1 MQSNAKMVSVE
12 MTVQNFCS
20 EIALVPLDE
29 DPNAI
34 FEQVCE
40 LWRRTTGADWI
51 WLWSKNEFTK
61 TFQLSAAYPTD
72 YQKQH
77 IPDPIGVDSKC
88 IASLALGMER
98 PVSFVDF
105 ENIIEFEET
114 MYRVKNKKILQ
125 DLGCKSFITIPLS
138 LPLNHKGIERDE
150 AQLDFEGSICLHFKS
165 VKGIS
170 RLPQNEQLLSM
181 GRLSRAR
188 IVDAYKAQR
197 FRILAELNKLSRRFV
212 PRFTKSPDTDRID
225 YLAAISCLLK
235 NYIRTESVS
244 FFYRKPY
251 EDTINCLYSDGL
263 VKTDGTR
270 VPKDALSNATYIL
283 GESKT
288 GTCFMDG
295 KPMIVRVEDNAMDT
309 GKYRECDLTGHVTL
323 RPTLLC
329 PIPRSS
335 EKKPRIAGPHADGV
349 IRCTGHTAKFSGEH
363 TDFNL
368 MEVATVKF
376 ISEQIS
382 PILDLLAMRRQR
394 EWQVSVIKHDL
405 EIPITMV
412 SDTIQKLAT
421 RGQISESSGYAKDDI
436 LVACKLLSQLTSQL
450 SFEASQI
457 RVQKKPT
464 RLLGDIIARS
474 IQMLR
479 HFASQ
484 DNDMKIEY
492 TGIDDIPALMIDPIL
507 TERVIHNLVM
517 NAVKYGTEG
526 TTIRLIGGRTDVS
539 YYIDIENYGI
549 GITQSEEQHL
559 FRRYFRSARA
569 KRKRH
574 GVGIGLY
581 MAKTIMELQKGDLKL
596 ITRGSPTTFRI
607 IFPVSSSV
615 FAKPDTYYEI
625 PYESNT

>member
-1 MQSNAKMVSVE
+1 MQSKTKLVSAE
-12 MTVQNFCS
+12 MTVQKFCS

-34 FEQVCE
+34 FEQVCD
-40 LWRRTTGADWI
+40 LWLRTTGADWI
-51 WLWSKNEFTK
+51 WLWGKNEFAN
-61 TFQLSAAYPTD
+61 TFQLSAVYPTD

-77 IPDPIGVDSKC
+77 IPNPIGVDSKC
-88 IASLALGMER
+88 IASLAIKMGR

-105 ENIIEFEET
+105 DKFIKFEGT
-114 MYRVKNKKILQ
+114 TYSVKNKEPLQ
-125 DLGCKSFITIPLS
+125 DLGCKGFVTIPLS
-138 LPLNHKGIERDE
+138 LPLNYKGIERDE
-150 AQLDFEGSICLHFKS
+150 EQLDFEGSICLHFKS
-165 VKGIS
+165 IE
-170 RLPQNEQLLSM
+170 RMQCIPDDEQLLTM

-188 IVDAYKAQR
+188 IVDAYQAQR
-197 FRILAELNKLSRRFV
+197 FRILVELNKLSRRFV
-212 PRFTKSPDTDRID
+212 PRFAKSPDIDRND
-225 YLAAISCLLK
+225 YLAEISCVLK
-235 NYIRTESVS
+235 KYIRTNAVS
-244 FFYRKPY
+244 FFYRQPY
-251 EDTINCLYSDGL
+251 GDTINCLYSDGL
-263 VKTDGTR
+263 IKGDGTR
-270 VPKDALSNATYIL
+270 VPRDTLSNATYKL

-295 KPMIVRVEDNAMDT
+295 KPRIVLVEDNAVDT
-309 GKYRECDLTGHVTL
+309 GKYHECDSTGHPTL
-323 RPTLLC
+323 GPTLLC

-335 EKKPRIAGPHADGV
+335 EKKPRIAGPYADGV
-349 IRCTGHTAKFSGEH
+349 IRCTGHTATYSSEH

-368 MEVATVKF
+368 MEVETVKF

-382 PILDLLAMRRQR
+382 PILDLLASRRQR

-405 EIPITMV
+405 EIPITMI
-412 SDTIQKLAT
+412 SDTIQKLAS

-457 RVQKKPT
+457 LVHKQPT

-492 TGIDDIPALMIDPIL
+492 TGIDEIPALMIDPIL

-526 TTIRLIGGRTDVS
+526 TTIRLTGGKNDVC
-539 YYIDIENYGI
+539 YYVDIENFGI
-549 GITQSEEQHL
+549 GITENEAQHL

-569 KRKRH
+569 KKRRH

-581 MAKTIMELQKGDLKL
+581 MAKTIMELQKCSLVLKQL
-596 ITRGSPTTFRI
+596 DNPTVFRVS
-607 IFPVSSSV
+607 FPRS
-615 FAKPDTYYEI
+615 AMMK
-625 PYESNT
+625 